1 MNKDTME
8 TKTDW
13 AEEEA
18 ACAAAPEEPMEEEL
32 AETGESAAPQ
42 KKWKRLWTRWKGSK
56 KARIITIVVV
66 VFLVLVLLLRACS
79 SGVTALLGGYT
90 AQAASMRDITVSVT
104 GTGTVQPIH
113 SSTIVAMVT
122 GDILSDSFEI
132 GDHVEKDQVLYV
144 IDAENAQTA
153 VEQAQ
158 LAVDQANVSYQQALR
173 AAEDLTVTSTVSGQ
187 VSSIEV
193 KQGDS
198 VGAGTAV
205 VTVTDNKNMT
215 LKCDFNAADA
225 QNIRA
230 GQSAAVTM
238 TATGETLSATVK
250 NVSGYTAVGAGGTLV
265 RSVEFSVPNPGGIT
279 GGMAATARVG
289 TYACQSGGTFE
300 YATQTQVLSKA
311 SGTVDAIYVS
321 EGTTVA
327 PGTRLVHLEGSG
339 LEEQVE
345 SAGIAVRNAELSLRT
360 AQDALESYQIK
371 APISGTVTQKDLS
384 AGDNIGQVGTTTMAV
399 ISDLSA
405 LTFDMLIDE
414 LDIPQV
420 QVGQRVEIE
429 VDALP
434 GRTFTGY
441 VDKININGNT
451 ANGVTNYPVTIMIE
465 DPDSDLL
472 PGMNVSAEIVID
484 EVTDA
489 LTIPVSAVQRGDTV
503 LVVPESAVSEKDGS
517 VDLTQAKEVQVKLGS
532 NNSDYVVVLSGLEE
546 GDLVLVPGAGGAGL
560 PDAAGTQDDGAAA

>member
-215 LKCDFNAADA
+215 LKCDFNAVDA

>member
-56 KARIITIVVV
+56 KARIITIIVA

-90 AQAASMRDITVSVT
+90 AQVASMRDITVSVT

-132 GDHVEKDQVLYV
+132 GDRVEKDQVLYV

-327 PGTRLVHLEGSG
+327 PGTRLVHLEGK
-339 LEEQVE
+339 
-345 SAGIAVRNAELSLRT
+345 R
-360 AQDALESYQIK
+360 
-371 APISGTVTQKDLS
+371 
-384 AGDNIGQVGTTTMAV
+384 
-399 ISDLSA
+399 
-405 LTFDMLIDE
+405 
-414 LDIPQV
+414 
-420 QVGQRVEIE
+420 
-429 VDALP
+429 P
-434 GRTFTGY
+434 G
-441 VDKININGNT
+441 
-451 ANGVTNYPVTIMIE
+451 
-465 DPDSDLL
+465 
-472 PGMNVSAEIVID
+472 
-484 EVTDA
+484 
-489 LTIPVSAVQRGDTV
+489 
-503 LVVPESAVSEKDGS
+503 
-517 VDLTQAKEVQVKLGS
+517 
-532 NNSDYVVVLSGLEE
+532 
-546 GDLVLVPGAGGAGL
+546 GAGGKRRHRRAQRRAEPAHGPGRSGIL
-560 PDAAGTQDDGAAA
+560 SDQGAHLRHCDPEGSERRRQYRPGGYHHHGGDQRPVRPDL